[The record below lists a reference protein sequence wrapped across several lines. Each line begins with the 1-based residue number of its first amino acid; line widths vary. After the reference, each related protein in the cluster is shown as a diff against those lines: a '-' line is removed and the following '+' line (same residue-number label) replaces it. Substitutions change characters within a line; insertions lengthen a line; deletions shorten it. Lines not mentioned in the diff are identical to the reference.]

1 MMSFLELLCLCW
13 MDEPVSVFETK
24 CEARNMKANKA
35 CGTDGLTPGV
45 FKMLPMPWLLLLIT
59 IFNSIFSSGNYPVA
73 WTRAKIFTIYKK
85 GDRRSPKNYRGIS
98 VINSCAKLYDM
109 ILCCSRL
116 IKALVQTI
124 QRASRCSREA
134 RLHGAHCNSSY
145 LV

>member
-1 MMSFLELLCLCW
+1 MALHLGYLRCYLC
-13 MDEPVSVFETK
+13 PGYFFSQQYSTVSLV
-24 CEARNMKANKA
+24 
-35 CGTDGLTPGV
+35 P
-45 FKMLPMPWLLLLIT
+45 
-59 IFNSIFSSGNYPVA
+59 SGNYPVA
-73 WTRAKIFTIYKK
+73 WTRAKMFTIYKK
-85 GDRRSPKNYRGIS
+85 GDRRSPKNYRGISS